1 MRNSEPS
8 VQWYLM
14 EVVLCGYARELPRV
28 AISLL
33 FVCRAL
39 SQRSIGERIQSHYRS

>member
-14 EVVLCGYARELPRV
+14 EVVLCGYVRELPRV

-39 SQRSIGERIQSHYRS
+39 SQRPIGERIQSHYRI